1 MKRISPGAALSI
13 LSIVIM
19 TAGCDN
25 NPASPSTNAA
35 TMLRATIAAAS
46 AVPAVTGAEAAG
58 TGTVTLTLNA
68 TKDADGIIT
77 GGTIDYAITLNGY
90 PAGTVVTAANIR
102 VGGAAAN
109 GVIVQDTG
117 LAARGGATLAT
128 GSGTIAVSGVP
139 VTGPVAN
146 ALVANPVAYYFNV
159 QSQLNPTTAARGQL
173 VLP

>member
-1 MKRISPGAALSI
+1 MKRITPGVALSLLI
-13 LSIVIM
+13 TLTM
-19 TAGCDN
+19 AAGCGS
-25 NPASPSTNAA
+25 NPASPSANAA
-35 TMLRATIAAAS
+35 TMLRATVAAAS

-77 GGTIDYAITLNGY
+77 GGTIDYAISLNGY
-90 PAGTVVTAANIR
+90 PAGTVITGANIR

-117 LAARGGATLAT
+117 LAARGGATLDT
-128 GSGTIAVSGVP
+128 GSGTIALSGVP

-146 ALVANPVAYYFNV
+146 ALVANPGAYYFNV
-159 QSQLNPTTAARGQL
+159 QSQLNPATAARGQL

>member
-1 MKRISPGAALSI
+1 MKRILRGAALTLTI
-13 LSIVIM
+13 LA
-19 TAGCDN
+19 AGCDD
-25 NPASPSTNAA
+25 NPASPSTTAA
-35 TMLRATIAAAS
+35 TVLRATIAAAS

-68 TKDADGIIT
+68 TKDANGLIT
-77 GGTIDYAITLNGY
+77 GGTIDYAINLNGY
-90 PAGTVVTAANIR
+90 PAGTVITAANIR

-128 GSGTIAVSGVP
+128 GSGTITVSGVP
-139 VTGPVAN
+139 VTGLVAN
-146 ALVANPVAYYFNV
+146 ALVSNPVAYYFNV

>member
-1 MKRISPGAALSI
+1 MKRIVRGATLGTLLMLTMA
-13 LSIVIM
+13 
-19 TAGCDN
+19 AGCDS

-35 TMLRATIAAAS
+35 TVLRATIAAAS

-58 TGTVTLTLNA
+58 TGAVTLTLHA
-68 TKDADGIIT
+68 TKDADGLIT
-77 GGTIDYAITLNGY
+77 GGTIDYAITLAGY
-90 PAGTVVTAANIR
+90 PDGTVITAANIR

-139 VTGPVAN
+139 VTGPIAN

-159 QSQLNPTTAARGQL
+159 QSQLNPATAARGQL
-173 VLP
+173 ALP